1 MKNPLCFARLLLAAP
16 VLFALVACG
25 PARTTRYASDL
36 EPVKVGYGTQ
46 FRGDVTGSVTSL
58 AADEL
63 NGQRVSRVEEMLQDR
78 VSGVTVSRKSDGSY
92 SVRVRGTRSLLASNE
107 PLVVI
112 DGVPVNA
119 QSVSLAVTG
128 LSPQDVASVEIL
140 KGAAATAIY
149 GSRGANGV
157 ILITTR
163 RDASR

>member
-1 MKNPLCFARLLLAAP
+1 MTHPVHFARLFVVAP
-16 VLFALVACG
+16 VLFAVAACG
-25 PARTTRYASDL
+25 GGRNTRYPSDL
-36 EPVKVGYGTQ
+36 EPVKVGYGTE
-46 FRGDVTGSVTSL
+46 FRGDVTGAVSSL

-63 NGQRVSRVEEMLQDR
+63 NSQRVSRIEEMLQDR
-78 VSGVTVSRKSDGSY
+78 VSGVMVSRRRDGTY
-92 SVRVRGTRSLLASNE
+92 SVRVRGTRSLLSDNE

-119 QSVSLAVTG
+119 QSISLALSG
-128 LSPQDVASVEIL
+128 LSPQDVARIDVL
-140 KGAAATAIY
+140 KDAGSTTSY